1 MSPGPRRIR
10 PLARGTLAFAAGVA
24 AGLAL
29 VGLHLRGAA
38 YAGPGAAWAAAFLCL
53 ALAAA
58 AARQAARSIRRAE
71 AEQAARVPNAA
82 TPAAAPERRP
92 PPLSRGTVV
101 LAALFCGGTA
111 NGAAAG
117 HALDSHPLARLPQS
131 TRLEVAGTLE
141 ARPGPDGSAWL
152 VADSARPVK
161 AAARRDRVKPPVE
174 DGAGWRPLRARVRLR
189 ASGGG
194 AAGRRGPE
202 MGGLPAG
209 GVVLSGSWSVAAPRG
224 ALPRRAERVGWLDVR
239 EARPLGAA
247 GVGLPGVRAAAQAKL
262 RAWLGPGAPAAEAML
277 LARRETLSREAR
289 ERFAAAGLSH
299 LLAISGLHVAVVA
312 GVFLTLAHALRVRR
326 ALAVRGAGIGVLA
339 YVTLLGFPHAATRAA
354 TQICL
359 VMAARATQRP
369 ADPYSLMAAAALL
382 LLLLDPVAIAEPGF
396 QMSFAGVFGLLAWH
410 RPIGRV
416 LAALPG
422 KPLRDAVAASVAAT
436 VATAPI
442 ASWTFGQAAPIGL
455 LANLVAIP
463 LAGLAVPALVATL
476 LAGTLW
482 EPAGALLG
490 GGAASLLAMLDA
502 VAGAAA
508 SVPGGHFPV
517 ARPDLWVVAG
527 AALTAGV
534 TLRAAAA
541 CRDRLRRR
549 YRRLAAAGAACAAA
563 LAGGPIAAALAPP
576 TLELHVIDVGQGD
589 AVALRT
595 PRGRWLLVD
604 AGPRSRDF
612 DAGRA
617 IVVPYLLRQGA
628 GELEAL
634 LLTHPDADHIGG
646 AAAVV
651 GMLDP
656 EVVIDP
662 ASPTGKAQY
671 LDALREAGSAG
682 GRWARAAAGAEV
694 ALDGVRLVVL
704 APDSASLAAPSGAN
718 DISVVARVE
727 FGEFRALLMGDAPVE
742 VERRLVASDPGALRS
757 DLLKVGHHGS
767 HTSTGAEL
775 LAAARPAYAVIP
787 VGRRNRYG
795 HPHRVVVERLEAAGV
810 AVLRTDRDGSIVVH
824 AGADGR
830 VRVVAPTRRGER
842 GP

>member
-1 MSPGPRRIR
+1 MR

-24 AGLAL
+24 AGLAV
-29 VGLHLRGAA
+29 VGVHLEAHHGSARGAA
-38 YAGPGAAWAAAFLCL
+38 ATAALLCL
-53 ALAAA
+53 GLAAVGA
-58 AARQAARSIRRAE
+58 PSAARSRGS
-71 AEQAARVPNAA
+71 
-82 TPAAAPERRP
+82 ERRP
-92 PPLSRGTVV
+92 APLFRGTAV
-101 LAALFCGGTA
+101 LAALFCGGVA
-111 NGAAAG
+111 NGGAAAR
-117 HALDSHPLARLPQS
+117 ALAAHPLVLLPQS
-131 TRLEVAGTLE
+131 AELEVAGTLE

-152 VADSARPVK
+152 AADSAR
-161 AAARRDRVKPPVE
+161 AVE
-174 DGAGWRPLRARVRLR
+174 GGGGWRPLRGRVRLR
-189 ASGGG
+189 SSGLT
-194 AAGRRGPE
+194 AARQGPAVDL
-202 MGGLPAG
+202 LPAG
-209 GVVLSGSWSVAAPRG
+209 AVLVRGSWSVSAPRG
-224 ALPRRAERVGWLDVR
+224 ALPQRVDRAGWLDVR
-239 EARPLGAA
+239 EARPLDGAGDRLA
-247 GVGLPGVRAAAQAKL
+247 GVRAAAQSRL
-262 RAWLGPGAPAAEAML
+262 RAWLGKRAPAAEAML
-277 LARRETLSREAR
+277 LARRETLSRGAR

-312 GVFLTLAHALRVRR
+312 GVLLTLARAVRVRR
-326 ALAVRGAGIGVLA
+326 ATAVRGAGLGVLA
-339 YVTLLGFPHAATRAA
+339 YVALLGFPHAATRAA

-382 LLLLDPVAIAEPGF
+382 LLAADPVAIAEPGF

-410 RPIGRV
+410 RPIGRA

-436 VATAPI
+436 TATAPI

-476 LAGTLW
+476 AAGTLW
-482 EPAGALLG
+482 APAGALLG
-490 GGAASLLAMLDA
+490 GGAAALLAALDA
-502 VAGAAA
+502 VAAAAA

-517 ARPDLWVVAG
+517 ARPDLGVLAG
-527 AALTAGV
+527 AVAAATI

-541 CRDRLRRR
+541 RRDRVRRR
-549 YRRLAAAGAACAAA
+549 YRRLAAAGAACAAL
-563 LAGGPIAAALAPP
+563 LAGGPVAAALAPP
-576 TLELHVIDVGQGD
+576 TLEVHVIDVGQGD

-651 GMLDP
+651 AMLGP

-671 LDALREAGSAG
+671 LDALREVGSGG
-682 GRWARAAAGAEV
+682 GRWVRAAAGAEV
-694 ALDGVRLVVL
+694 ALDGVRLIVL
-704 APDSASLAAPSGAN
+704 APDPASLAAPTGAN

-742 VERRLVASDPGALRS
+742 VERRLVASDPAALRS

-767 HTSTGAEL
+767 HTSTGPEL

-795 HPHRVVVERLEAAGV
+795 HPHRVVVERLEAAGI
-810 AVLRTDRDGSIVVH
+810 AVMRTDRDGSIVVH
-824 AGADGR
+824 AGTDGR
-830 VRVVAPTRRGER
+830 VRVVAPARRPER